1 MDILKSIALIKLTYE
16 MENVTRERFCMGVFY
31 DTTKSIIV
39 PARCL
44 SMYPEQKLLN
54 GYTGFDSWKF
64 NVTSHA
70 TNWIEANP
78 KAIEFEI
85 VKNFKSGLS
94 SMWWYIF
101 VCAVIFL
108 D

>member
-1 MDILKSIALIKLTYE
+1 

-31 DTTKSIIV
+31 DSDKWMFSS
-39 PARCL
+39 RCL
-44 SMYPEQKLLN
+44 NMYSERKLI
-54 GYTGFDSWKF
+54 GAYTCFDDWNS
-64 NVTSHA
+64 NATSHA

>member
-1 MDILKSIALIKLTYE
+1 MDILKSIALIKLAYE
-16 MENVTRERFCMGVFY
+16 MENITRERFCMGVFY

-54 GYTGFDSWKF
+54 GYTGFDDWNF
-64 NVTSHA
+64 NLTGDA
-70 TNWIEANP
+70 TNWIEAAPNL
-78 KAIEFEI
+78 IEFEI
-85 VKNFKSGLS
+85 DTNLKSESGPL
-94 SMWWYIF
+94 M
-101 VCAVIFL
+101 VGGVIFL